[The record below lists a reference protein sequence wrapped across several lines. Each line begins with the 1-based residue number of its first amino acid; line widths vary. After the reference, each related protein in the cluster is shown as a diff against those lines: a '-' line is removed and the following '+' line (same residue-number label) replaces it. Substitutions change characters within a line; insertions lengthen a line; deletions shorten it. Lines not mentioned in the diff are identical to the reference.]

1 MSKVKFEI
9 YKGYNKRKKTYIVAR
24 LDATTSTAGLADELM
39 NTAKKYFRC
48 SEEHVKIWSG
58 YLYKG
63 ELYLEDPQKSSAECV
78 YVAWYVSNKCSG

>member
-1 MSKVKFEI
+1 MSKAKFEI

-24 LDATTSTAGLADELM
+24 INDATIATATQLM

-48 SEEHVKIWSG
+48 SEEHVKIWIG

-78 YVAWYVSNKCSG
+78 YVAWYVSNKCSV

>member
-24 LDATTSTAGLADELM
+24 HEDITTANQLM
-39 NTAKKYFRC
+39 MTAKKYFRC
-48 SEEHVKIWSG
+48 SEEHVKLWIG

-63 ELYLEDPQKSSAECV
+63 ELYLEDPQKSSAKCV
-78 YVAWYVSNKCSG
+78 YVAWYVSNKCSV